1 MSATS
6 RIEAMV
12 QARAA
17 ARSRTMRAAI
27 LCAIAAALAGSALL
41 GLSGWFLTG
50 AGLAGLA
57 GTAAA
62 RTVSSMPAGSP
73 AWNPQATLALV
84 TTSKIAA
91 SSPMRQAPK
100 LSPRSL
106 LMSIWSPQN
115 RVFST
120 V

>member
-57 GTAAA
+57 GTVAAFNYLVPSAFIRLSAIVRTAA
-62 RTVSSMPAGSP
+62 R
-73 AWNPQATLALV
+73 
-84 TTSKIAA
+84 
-91 SSPMRQAPK
+91 
-100 LSPRSL
+100 
-106 LMSIWSPQN
+106 
-115 RVFST
+115 
-120 V
+120 